1 MSTLLHL
8 STLIEVAASFWASF
22 TGLFEAAVLLAALN
36 YLAILIRKIY
46 QFTQFVYRLGQTIGH
61 VYFSYIK
68 PQLDRIDWVHV
79 RKTALI
85 DSVRTI
91 AAAVAI
97 YEIAAEHTSISI
109 EAAKAAHQ
117 WWIGRIEYQ
126 SIPASRPITV
136 NLPIITAA
144 DLPAFTPSYA

>member
-126 SIPASRPITV
+126 PIAQTSPV
-136 NLPIITAA
+136 QVRLPIVTAE
-144 DLPAFTPSYA
+144 DICYA